1 MTLRGAAAVL
11 VVAGLVTAACGG
23 SASGPR
29 VASISAGSATPAPTS
44 ATTLRQ
50 LYVRLAQCVRQ
61 HGGNEPDP
69 TVDDQGLPH
78 YQVPLGSLPVTTT
91 QPCLPIY
98 QQAMQIIRQQ
108 QQQVAQQR
116 LGQRVA
122 QEVKFAKCIRQHG
135 VPSFPDPDAKT
146 GDFNIAN
153 PNDPALHQ
161 AYLACASLYP
171 AR

>member
-1 MTLRGAAAVL
+1 MTLRGTAAVL
-11 VVAGLVTAACGG
+11 VAAGLLMAACGG
-23 SASGPR
+23 SASGPK
-29 VASISAGSATPAPTS
+29 VASISGGGATPAPTS
-44 ATTLRQ
+44 AATLRQ

-78 YQVPLGSLPVTTT
+78 YQVPLGTLPVTTT

-108 QQQVAQQR
+108 QQQQDLR
-116 LGQRVA
+116 QRVPQA
-122 QEVKFAKCIRQHG
+122 VKFAKCMRQHG
-135 VPSFPDPDAKT
+135 APSFPDPDPKT

-153 PNDPALHQ
+153 PNDPVLHR
-161 AYLACASLYP
+161 AYQACASLYP
-171 AR
+171 SR